1 MAGMNARMPLGEGWR
16 RTPKIAGRLERNIV
30 ALNYP
35 LTLSFKVISF
45 GRQASVVDA
54 SGQMVAYVRQKA
66 LKIKEDVTIFTD
78 DSQQRPLYRVNA
90 DRVFDYNANYG
101 ITTPDGLRIGAIRRE
116 GARSLLKAT
125 YRMSDAQGQDIG
137 VIHEENAW
145 IKLADAAANQV
156 PFLGMI
162 SGYIFNPAYLVE
174 VHGANVLYL
183 KKQPAFLEGRFTLEK
198 RGEVSDEMEALLLPS
213 VLMTAVLERERG

>member
-1 MAGMNARMPLGEGWR
+1 M
-16 RTPKIAGRLERNIV
+16 

-35 LTLSFKVISF
+35 LTLSFKAISF
-45 GRQASVVDA
+45 GKQASVVDA
-54 SGQMVAYVRQKA
+54 SGQTVAYVRQKA
-66 LKIKEDVTIFTD
+66 LKIKEDVTIFSD
-78 DSQQRPLYRVNA
+78 DSQQQPLYRVSA
-90 DRVFDYNANYG
+90 DRVFDYNANYS
-101 ITTPDGLRIGAIRRE
+101 ITTPEGAPVGSLRRE

-125 YRMSDAQGQDIG
+125 YRISDAQGGDIG

-156 PFLGMI
+156 PFVGML

-174 VHGANVLYL
+174 VHGATVLYL
-183 KKQPAFLEGRFTLEK
+183 KKRPAFLEGRFTLEK
-198 RGEVSDEMEALLLPS
+198 RGDVSDEMETLLLPS

>member
-1 MAGMNARMPLGEGWR
+1 M
-16 RTPKIAGRLERNIV
+16 

-35 LTLSFKVISF
+35 LTLSFKAISL

-66 LKIKEDVTIFTD
+66 LKIKEDVTIFSD

-101 ITTPDGLRIGAIRRE
+101 ITTRDGVPVGSLRRE
-116 GARSLLKAT
+116 GTRSLLKAT
-125 YRMSDAQGQDIG
+125 YRISDAHGLDVG

-156 PFLGMI
+156 PFVVML

-174 VHGANVLYL
+174 IHGANVLYL
-183 KKQPAFLEGRFTLEK
+183 KKRPAFLEGRFTLEK
-198 RGEVSDEMEALLLPS
+198 RGEVFDEMETLLLPS

>member
-1 MAGMNARMPLGEGWR
+1 MHGCAPGVGWCP
-16 RTPKIAGRLERNIV
+16 TSKIAGRQERNIV

-35 LTLSFKVISF
+35 LTLSFKAISF

-66 LKIKEDVTIFTD
+66 LKIKEDVTIFCD

-90 DRVFDYNANYG
+90 DRVFDYNANYS
-101 ITTPDGLRIGAIRRE
+101 ITTPDGVPVGSLRRE
-116 GARSLLKAT
+116 GTRSLLKAT
-125 YRMSDAQGQDIG
+125 YRISDAQGLDVG

-156 PFLGMI
+156 PFVGML

-174 VHGANVLYL
+174 IHGANVLYL
-183 KKQPAFLEGRFTLEK
+183 KKRPAFLEGRFTLEK
-198 RGEVSDEMEALLLPS
+198 RGEVPDEMETLLLPS

>member
-1 MAGMNARMPLGEGWR
+1 M
-16 RTPKIAGRLERNIV
+16 

-35 LTLSFKVISF
+35 LTLSFKAISF
-45 GRQASVVDA
+45 GKQASVVDA
-54 SGQMVAYVRQKA
+54 SGQTVAYVRQKA
-66 LKIKEDVTIFTD
+66 LKIKEDVTIFSD
-78 DSQQRPLYRVNA
+78 DSQQRPLYRVSA

-101 ITTPDGLRIGAIRRE
+101 ITTSDGVPIGSLRRE
-116 GARSLLKAT
+116 GTRSLLKAT
-125 YRMSDAQGQDIG
+125 YRISDAQGLDVG

-156 PFLGMI
+156 PFVGML

-174 VHGANVLYL
+174 IHGANVLYL
-183 KKQPAFLEGRFTLEK
+183 KKRPAFLEGRFTLEK
-198 RGEVSDEMEALLLPS
+198 RGEVSDEMETLLLPS